1 MPRAKKALRRK
12 KGMEYRKICDKTLIK
27 ATEAADRF
35 NVPLSTIYT
44 WHQMGKIEGVKLNG
58 KSLRIFSESLF
69 AFLESRNDR
78 TREKALHNGESRSI
92 REIG

>member
-1 MPRAKKALRRK
+1 
-12 KGMEYRKICDKTLIK
+12 MEYRNGEKTLIK

-58 KSLRIFSESLF
+58 KSLRIFSASLLTFLKSRNGRTSERERHGGESLGMSE
-69 AFLESRNDR
+69 L
-78 TREKALHNGESRSI
+78 G
-92 REIG
+92 

>member
-1 MPRAKKALRRK
+1 
-12 KGMEYRKICDKTLIK
+12 MEYRKICDKTLIK

-58 KSLRIFSESLF
+58 KSLRIFSESLST
-69 AFLESRNDR
+69 FLESRNDR
-78 TREKALHNGESRSI
+78 TREKAPHNGENGSI
-92 REIG
+92 HEIR

>member
-12 KGMEYRKICDKTLIK
+12 KGMEYCKMCDKTLIK

-69 AFLESRNDR
+69 AFLESRNGR
-78 TREKALHNGESRSI
+78 TREKAVHNGESHSI
-92 REIG
+92 RDIG

>member
-1 MPRAKKALRRK
+1 
-12 KGMEYRKICDKTLIK
+12 MEYSKTYDKTLIK

-69 AFLESRNDR
+69 AFLESRSDR
-78 TREKALHNGESRSI
+78 TREKALRDGEGRSI

>member
-1 MPRAKKALRRK
+1 MPGAERPEEEN
-12 KGMEYRKICDKTLIK
+12 GMEDRYTHDKTLIK

-69 AFLESRNDR
+69 TFLKSRNGR
-78 TREKALHNGESRSI
+78 MRGKE
-92 REIG
+92 

>member
-1 MPRAKKALRRK
+1 
-12 KGMEYRKICDKTLIK
+12 MEDRHGYDKTLIK
-27 ATEAADRF
+27 ATEAADRC

-69 AFLESRNDR
+69 TFLKSRNGRMKGKESR
-78 TREKALHNGESRSI
+78 
-92 REIG
+92 

>member
-1 MPRAKKALRRK
+1 
-12 KGMEYRKICDKTLIK
+12 MEYRKAGDKTLIK

-69 AFLESRNDR
+69 AFLESRNHR
-78 TREKALHNGESRSI
+78 TGEKARRSGESSRMS
-92 REIG
+92 EIG

>member
-1 MPRAKKALRRK
+1 
-12 KGMEYRKICDKTLIK
+12 MEYRKTHDKTLIK

-78 TREKALHNGESRSI
+78 TRQKALRAGDSRRMGEI
-92 REIG
+92 R

>member
-1 MPRAKKALRRK
+1 
-12 KGMEYRKICDKTLIK
+12 
-27 ATEAADRF
+27 
-35 NVPLSTIYT
+35 
-44 WHQMGKIEGVKLNG
+44 MGKIEGVKLNG

-78 TREKALHNGESRSI
+78 TREKALHDGESRSI